1 MNGDQM
7 RTALEG
13 VRRDIADATYP
24 CQRDPADG
32 RLADALDKIGYV
44 LRQIVDELHPLAPP
58 APPPRVEPEE
68 VSTFDG
74 EPVVEFDCTSS
85 LMMAGRGRLYCGFYP
100 FDDPV
105 CVGKLIR
112 ISGEVVRVRGIER
125 FALLRPVQKGDAIAF
140 LVSKP

>member
-1 MNGDQM
+1 M
-7 RTALEG
+7 
-13 VRRDIADATYP
+13 
-24 CQRDPADG
+24 ADG
-32 RLADALDKIGYV
+32 LADLSGILSDLIDMLY
-44 LRQIVDELHPLAPP
+44 PPAPP